1 MSLVELTDAS
11 ADTSPGV
18 SASDLEPIWITA
30 SEVNLNG
37 VWNDTPGER
46 ALQGAL
52 FQTGHPLQA
61 YWPIAPIG
69 SGSHGEVWKAVRVA
83 PSLKLVAL
91 KVLRQEQSYR
101 ADRRARFRREAEIAM
116 RLDDPA
122 ILPVEDFGEVDG
134 VLYIVMPLVEGA
146 TLAGVIAERQQ
157 WSDAD
162 GSTAGTAQRRGSWW
176 SELSHEDY
184 TVSIVRALARVARG
198 LACTHAQKLVHRDVK
213 PANILL
219 DGADEERVF
228 LSDFGLGRH
237 LDDPAPQSGDGSG
250 TPLYMAPEKLLGQEV
265 DEVRCDIY
273 GLGAT
278 LYEALTLVRPLPVP
292 EGLHRSC
299 LPTYLAGLEPARPR
313 TIRPDCPA
321 VVEAIILK
329 AMHRDPSLR
338 YHSAAALADDLDGC
352 VEFLGIAANNFGENV
367 WAAGSR
373 RLRGDV
379 GQPWGNPHAR
389 QSAYSPTST
398 KLVP

>member
-1 MSLVELTDAS
+1 MSLVELTDGRV
-11 ADTSPGV
+11 DTSPGV
-18 SASDLEPIWITA
+18 SVSDLEPIWITA

-37 VWNDTPGER
+37 VWNDMPGER
-46 ALQGAL
+46 PLRGAF
-52 FQTGHPLQA
+52 FQAGHPLEA

-69 SGSHGEVWKAVRVA
+69 GGSHGEVWKAVRVA

-91 KVLRQEQSYR
+91 KVLRQDQAHR
-101 ADRRARFRREAEIAM
+101 ADRRDRFRREAEIAM
-116 RLDDPA
+116 RQGGPA
-122 ILPVEDFGEVDG
+122 ILPVEEFGEVDG
-134 VLYIVMPLVEGA
+134 VLYMVMPLVEGA

-157 WSDAD
+157 WSDPA
-162 GSTAGTAQRRGSWW
+162 GSTTGTSHRSGSWW
-176 SELSHEDY
+176 SELSHDDY
-184 TVSIVRALARVARG
+184 TLAIVQALARIARALAS
-198 LACTHAQKLVHRDVK
+198 THAGRLVHRDVK

-219 DGADEERVF
+219 DGANEDRVF

-237 LDDPAPQSGDGSG
+237 LDDMTPQSGDGSG

-278 LYEALTLVRPLPVP
+278 LFEAVTLVRPIAVP

-299 LPTYLAGLEPARPR
+299 LPTYLAGIEPPRPGS
-313 TIRPDCPA
+313 IRPGFPA
-321 VVEAIILK
+321 VLEAIIQK
-329 AMHRDPSLR
+329 AMHRDQSLR

-352 VEFLGIAANNFGENV
+352 LEFLGVPANNSGENS

-373 RLRGDV
+373 RFRGDG

-389 QSAYSPTST
+389 QGAHSPSST
-398 KLVP
+398 HSVP